1 VITNSF
7 FFRVGGVFQLIS
19 DFIKQAKA
27 GEAVFITDVR
37 NAFTKLDKKQ
47 TMSCILELVD
57 SSIRVFELNIPAL
70 DDLDDEQTEFA
81 KSYVSAEIYNILSA
95 LGGKKMTIY
104 IEKSSK
110 RLVAL
115 AKELDKIFCIN
126 MDRSKRKRYGK
137 CVNVIDR
144 MLGAIVDPDAK
155 FAFVIENASDMG
167 DVCDTEP
174 AGKGDIDIFK
184 KVTQN
189 IKGKVICGLDIG
201 GTDIKGAMVVDGNLC
216 CLKEYDWFPESFTLA
231 EQLND
236 PICMLVRL
244 MRVQVSLNAYDG
256 LNAEEKMFVQQELTK
271 AMHKD
276 AAYDEIAK
284 VVKSAEQM
292 LKGKLVEVDAV
303 GLCFPDVVVK
313 DKVVGG
319 EATKTRG
326 MRANPQINYEK
337 EFFKITELD
346 KQLLKICKKG
356 GVVKDTNDG
365 PMAAFTAAV
374 EIATSDAAD
383 TVANGVFA
391 HTLGTELGT
400 GWVDGCGNIPEIP
413 LECYNFIIDLGDF
426 VAKEYPADDAR
437 SINNVN
443 TSLAGT
449 LQKYASQSGVS
460 RLGLKMFK
468 EARPELYQGL
478 FDEGLVEERG
488 DMIVVPTKPNDMRK
502 ALLEHMMAL
511 TEDDDVAREIFK
523 QVGVFLA
530 ITWFETQRI
539 IKPTSEARTLFGRLV
554 KRPICFEM
562 MKEGVSTRLD
572 NPQMDV
578 ADASMA
584 NTSLMKQLEAD
595 PEFTVAQFA
604 QAIGAVYY
612 GNMGLLTK

>member
-1 VITNSF
+1 MLK
-7 FFRVGGVFQLIS
+7 VFV
-19 DFIKQAKA
+19 DEAKN
-27 GEAVFITDVR
+27 GQPVFITDVR
-37 NAFTKLDKKQ
+37 NAFTELDKKQ
-47 TMSCILELVD
+47 TMSCVLELVD
-57 SSIRVFELNIPAL
+57 GSIRVFELNIPAL
-70 DDLDDEQTEFA
+70 DGTDDEQAEFV
-81 KSYVSAEIYNILSA
+81 KSYISAEIYNILSA

-104 IEKSSK
+104 LDTSSK
-110 RLVAL
+110 PLVAL
-115 AKELDKIFCIN
+115 AKELDEVFCIN

-144 MLGAIVDPDAK
+144 MLGAIVGADAK
-155 FAFVIENASDMG
+155 FAFVIEDASDMG

-174 AGKGDIDIFK
+174 VGKGDVDIFK
-184 KVTQN
+184 KVSQDIN
-189 IKGKVICGLDIG
+189 GKVICGLDIG

-236 PICMLVRL
+236 PICMVVRL
-244 MRVQVSLNAYDG
+244 MRVQVSLNVYEG
-256 LNAEEKMFVQQELTK
+256 LSLEDKILIQQELTR

-276 AAYDEIAK
+276 AAYDDIAK
-284 VVKSAEQM
+284 VVKSVEQT
-292 LKGKLVEVDAV
+292 LKGNLIEVDAV

-326 MRANPQINYEK
+326 MRNNKDIDYEK

-346 KQLLKICKKG
+346 KQLLKICRKG

-374 EIATSDAAD
+374 EIAASDAAD
-383 TVANGVFA
+383 TIADGVFA

-413 LECYNFIIDLGDF
+413 LECYNLIIDLGDF
-426 VAKEYPADDAR
+426 VAREYPADDAR

-449 LQKYASQSGVS
+449 LQKYTSQSGVS

-468 EARPELYQGL
+468 DTRPELYQKL

-511 TEDDDVAREIFK
+511 TEEDDVAREIFK

-539 IKPTSEARTLFGRLV
+539 VKPTSAARTLFGRLV

-562 MKEGVSTRLD
+562 MKEGVASRVD
-572 NPQMDV
+572 NPQLDI
-578 ADASMA
+578 ADATMA
-584 NTSLMKQLEAD
+584 NTELMKQLQVH

-612 GNMGLLTK
+612 GNMGLLAK

>member
-1 VITNSF
+1 MLK
-7 FFRVGGVFQLIS
+7 VFI
-19 DFIKQAKA
+19 DEAKK
-27 GEAVFITDVR
+27 GLPVFITDVR
-37 NAFTKLDKKQ
+37 NAFTELDKKQ
-47 TMSCILELVD
+47 TMSCVLELVD
-57 SSIRVFELNIPAL
+57 GSIRVFEMNIPAL
-70 DDLDDEQTEFA
+70 DGTDDEQTEFV

-104 IEKSSK
+104 LDTSSK
-110 RLVAL
+110 PLVAL

-126 MDRSKRKRYGK
+126 MERSKRKRYGK

-144 MLGAIVDPDAK
+144 MLGAIVGPDAK
-155 FAFVIENASDMG
+155 FAFVIEDASGMG

-174 AGKGDIDIFK
+174 AGKGDVDIFK
-184 KVTQN
+184 KVSRDIN
-189 IKGKVICGLDIG
+189 GKVICGLDIG
-201 GTDIKGAMVVDGNLC
+201 GTDIKGAMVADGNLC

-236 PICMLVRL
+236 PICMVVRL

-256 LNAEEKMFVQQELTK
+256 LSAEDKILIQQELTT

-276 AAYDEIAK
+276 AAYDDIAK
-284 VVKSAEQM
+284 VVKSVEQT
-292 LKGKLVEVDAV
+292 LKGNLIAVDAV

-326 MRANPQINYEK
+326 MRNNKDIDYEK

-346 KQLLKICKKG
+346 KQLLKICRKG

-374 EIATSDAAD
+374 EIAASDTAD
-383 TVANGVFA
+383 TIAAGVFA

-426 VAKEYPADDAR
+426 VAREYPADDAR

-468 EARPELYQGL
+468 ETRPELYQEL

-488 DMIVVPTKPNDMRK
+488 DMIVVPTKPKDMRK

-511 TEDDDVAREIFK
+511 TEEDDVAREIFK

-539 IKPTSEARTLFGRLV
+539 IKPTSQARTLFGRLV

-562 MKEGVSTRLD
+562 MKEGVATRLD
-572 NPQMDV
+572 SLQLDV
-578 ADASMA
+578 ADATMA
-584 NTSLMKQLEAD
+584 NTELMKQLQAH

-612 GNMGLLTK
+612 GNLGLLAK